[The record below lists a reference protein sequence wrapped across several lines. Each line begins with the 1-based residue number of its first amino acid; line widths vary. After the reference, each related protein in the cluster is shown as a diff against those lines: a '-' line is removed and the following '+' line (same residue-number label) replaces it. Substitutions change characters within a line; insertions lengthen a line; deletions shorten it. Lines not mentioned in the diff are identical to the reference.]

1 MITYDRITS
10 RRNSDVLYS
19 TNDFLTSPS
28 LLSVVSRN
36 VQDLYIT
43 VKNGP
48 TVNKNFR
55 EAIEKTQ
62 KQLVVQRLNDIKIIQ
77 LSEFLLTQCL
87 RPNLCFA
94 QRVYYSYSLRQ
105 RHCVCHLKQFWKLLV
120 WIYH

>member
-10 RRNSDVLYS
+10 RRNSD
-19 TNDFLTSPS
+19 
-28 LLSVVSRN
+28 